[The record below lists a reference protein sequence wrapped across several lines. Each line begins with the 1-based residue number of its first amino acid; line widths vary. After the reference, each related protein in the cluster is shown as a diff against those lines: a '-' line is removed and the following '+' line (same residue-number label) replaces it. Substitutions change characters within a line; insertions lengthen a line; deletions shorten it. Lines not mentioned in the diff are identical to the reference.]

1 MTIQLFESRILIIC
15 QSQGHWSPQ
24 ILANRLLPIR
34 LLWRHTALYLSSVRY
49 PLILSGVQLI
59 LANHGGG
66 NRWCTHDWTWGSPE
80 SPSPCVTLAS
90 GGSGQQACHRVVT
103 WPNWLG
109 QSTRDILRYTI
120 QGHLGRH
127 PIVNKWNIF
136 FKSYCML
143 QCNQIPKPRWD
154 EICSHLQP
162 HFESC
167 SSAIKCFLRLKCW
180 CGLDLVWGTK

>member
-1 MTIQLFESRILIIC
+1 MSAKMIIQSFKSRMIRIPIIC
-15 QSQGHWSPQ
+15 QSHGHWSPQ

-34 LLWRHTALYLSSVRY
+34 LLWTRTALYLSSVRY
-49 PLILSGVQLI
+49 PLSGVRLI

-109 QSTRDILRYTI
+109 QSTGDILRYTI
-120 QGHLGRH
+120 QGHLRRE
-127 PIVNKWNIF
+127 PIVNNWNIF
-136 FKSYCML
+136 RCAS
-143 QCNQIPKPRWD
+143 I
-154 EICSHLQP
+154 S
-162 HFESC
+162 
-167 SSAIKCFLRLKCW
+167 
-180 CGLDLVWGTK
+180 